1 MKKFFTDFVFK
12 FEFVFVKRIVS
23 YQNEK
28 LFPGSKTLMSYL
40 FLIKQAPFE
49 IIIIFTGSRSRR

>member
-1 MKKFFTDFVFK
+1 MKIFFIDFVFK
-12 FEFVFVKRIVS
+12 FDFVFVKRIVG

-28 LFPGSKTLMSYL
+28 LFPGSKTLMSDL

-49 IIIIFTGSRSRR
+49 IIINFTASRLRR